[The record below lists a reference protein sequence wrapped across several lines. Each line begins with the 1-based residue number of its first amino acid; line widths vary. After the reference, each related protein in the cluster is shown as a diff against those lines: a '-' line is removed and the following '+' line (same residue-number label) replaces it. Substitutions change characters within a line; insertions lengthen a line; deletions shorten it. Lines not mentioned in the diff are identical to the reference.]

1 MLLGS
6 IVPNE
11 WENPNPPFPATD
23 LLDDIVG
30 VGDELQTIPLSK
42 TPLPGLVNRTTAV
55 PTFPFP

>member
-11 WENPNPPFPATD
+11 WVNPNPPFPATD
-23 LLDDIVG
+23 LFDDIVG
-30 VGDELQTIPLSK
+30 FGVELQTIPLSK
-42 TPLPGLVNRTTAV
+42 TPLPELVNRTTAV